1 MPFFSYTQLVFSYQN
16 YERGIVMRKKAE
28 TAAAVG
34 EESTKPKAS
43 RKTMSPEEKEAAA
56 KARALEKE
64 KAQNMRPEIFVQ
76 YQGGEISMEALVEA
90 AKENFHEGKKRTLI
104 TSLKVYVKPEE
115 RTAYYVVNETFEGKI
130 PF

>member
-1 MPFFSYTQLVFSYQN
+1 
-16 YERGIVMRKKAE
+16 MRKKAVE
-28 TAAAVG
+28 QTTVADTVEVKAKG
-34 EESTKPKAS
+34 GRKPM
-43 RKTMSPEEKEAAA
+43 TPEEKEAAA
-56 KARALEKE
+56 KARAMEKE

>member
-1 MPFFSYTQLVFSYQN
+1 
-16 YERGIVMRKKAE
+16 MRKKANTE
-28 TAAAVG
+28 AAVIDK
-34 EESTKPKAS
+34 EETVKPRGGRKA
-43 RKTMSPEEKEAAA
+43 MSPEEKEAAA

>member
-1 MPFFSYTQLVFSYQN
+1 
-16 YERGIVMRKKAE
+16 
-28 TAAAVG
+28 
-34 EESTKPKAS
+34 
-43 RKTMSPEEKEAAA
+43 MSPEEKEAAA

>member
-1 MPFFSYTQLVFSYQN
+1 
-16 YERGIVMRKKAE
+16 MRKKATE
-28 TAAAVG
+28 QVAVADTAEV
-34 EESTKPKAS
+34 KAKGG
-43 RKTMSPEEKEAAA
+43 RKAMTPEEKEAAA
-56 KARALEKE
+56 KARTLEKE